1 MIKNKLK
8 RVLAVAL
15 AGMMV
20 AGVVGC
26 SSSKDAKKNNTAK
39 SEQGTEATTES
50 KANTTADYVASNVTL
65 PDNFDNMIYPIEA
78 LMVQKL
84 SKGYAYY
91 TNDTSEEEAD
101 SFWFSMAVLTSLME
115 TESAYGDGVEEDSF
129 YYLKENTT
137 NMYASALYNTYGKGD
152 MEFPEISDGDKYAT
166 YDDDKDMYGFLKGD
180 VGSLVPYITDCTKDG
195 SDYIITAELRNKDTD
210 EVRGTYQVTIT
221 ETSFDGDDNNFAY
234 SVTDIT
240 TKENSSYGFDE
251 ENTTD
256 KSEEEESTEES
267 TSEEGS
273 TTEADSKTDTDS
285 DSSSSSSE
293 SISQDDALSQA
304 KDYYG
309 SDAEYSYKKKV
320 TVGDKEYYDF
330 SVKGDDISSTDVLVS
345 VDGQDVIGGT
355 QNDDGSWSFDQ
366 QGSLFKRRKEKN
378 PIIAAAIIFAAAIIG
393 FFSFLFLNKSG
404 GEVGERV
411 ERLSWIE
418 VREAF
423 VFVLSYTF
431 FEVVED
437 AVEQGGDEAEE
448 YDGEHNLIHFEEK
461 WRGTGGKMIV
471 QTHE

>member
-39 SEQGTEATTES
+39 SEQGTEATTEG

-240 TKENSSYGFDE
+240 TKKNSSYGFDE

-273 TTEADSKTDTDS
+273 TTEADSETDTDSDS

-366 QGSLFKRRKEKN
+366 
-378 PIIAAAIIFAAAIIG
+378 
-393 FFSFLFLNKSG
+393 
-404 GEVGERV
+404 
-411 ERLSWIE
+411 
-418 VREAF
+418 
-423 VFVLSYTF
+423 
-431 FEVVED
+431 
-437 AVEQGGDEAEE
+437 
-448 YDGEHNLIHFEEK
+448 
-461 WRGTGGKMIV
+461 
-471 QTHE
+471 

>member
-20 AGVVGC
+20 AGVAGC

-50 KANTTADYVASNVTL
+50 NANTTADYVASNVTL

-234 SVTDIT
+234 SVT
-240 TKENSSYGFDE
+240 
-251 ENTTD
+251 
-256 KSEEEESTEES
+256 ES

-273 TTEADSKTDTDS
+273 TTEADSEKDTDS
-285 DSSSSSSE
+285 DSDPSNSSSE

-366 QGSLFKRRKEKN
+366 
-378 PIIAAAIIFAAAIIG
+378 
-393 FFSFLFLNKSG
+393 
-404 GEVGERV
+404 
-411 ERLSWIE
+411 
-418 VREAF
+418 
-423 VFVLSYTF
+423 
-431 FEVVED
+431 
-437 AVEQGGDEAEE
+437 
-448 YDGEHNLIHFEEK
+448 
-461 WRGTGGKMIV
+461 
-471 QTHE
+471 